1 MYHLTFFELHP
12 FAYLTPPRFMPT
24 ALCAGQG
31 LGEKE
36 DSSLDN
42 LQMFVFVGSSP
53 VPKVH
58 NVCVFFYCFCVCV
71 CFLQDFV

>member
-1 MYHLTFFELHP
+1 
-12 FAYLTPPRFMPT
+12 MPT
-24 ALCAGQG
+24 AVCAGWG

-53 VPKVH
+53 VPKVYD
-58 NVCVFFYCFCVCV
+58 VCVFIVFFCVCV
-71 CFLQDFV
+71 FSRTLCSNEYFCVM